1 MKWNQWGR
9 EAVGREWG
17 HSLQLGWC
25 LWRRKAPQYYTPKR
39 GGIRYAASSLNTFA
53 KYETGSLST
62 VDPERPRKT
71 TTTNKKKKLKQFML
85 SQVCLQEN
93 LWCSLV
99 LTISAVVKTRNEFS
113 LHPRWEAREGE
124 PVSAEA
130 CHSRQNSRF
139 AAQAHLRVHCFTA
152 TL

>member
-1 MKWNQWGR
+1 
-9 EAVGREWG
+9 
-17 HSLQLGWC
+17 
-25 LWRRKAPQYYTPKR
+25 
-39 GGIRYAASSLNTFA
+39 
-53 KYETGSLST
+53 
-62 VDPERPRKT
+62 
-71 TTTNKKKKLKQFML
+71 ML

-99 LTISAVVKTRNEFS
+99 LTILAVVKTRNEFS